1 MSMKVIKF
9 VGLTVVTSVLVIAV
23 LFANNTK
30 HQTSAAAG
38 GFITGDGKGTL
49 GCPDDTNQPATINF
63 SATDNGKSVSGTFS
77 IALSDGT
84 AIGTGDITKG
94 QVAKN
99 HYVLTGNLNRGALCG
114 LTDSH
119 KFSVSG
125 LSGNGVLIQF
135 FDVCQ
140 ICKHDFS
147 GRVIIIPAK

>member
-1 MSMKVIKF
+1 MQDFS
-9 VGLTVVTSVLVIAV
+9 LTTR
-23 LFANNTK
+23 NTK
-30 HQTSAAAG
+30 FGAAG

-99 HYVLTGNLNRGALCG
+99 HYVLTGNLNRGFMWS
-114 LTDSH
+114 D
-119 KFSVSG
+119 
-125 LSGNGVLIQF
+125 
-135 FDVCQ
+135 
-140 ICKHDFS
+140 
-147 GRVIIIPAK
+147 